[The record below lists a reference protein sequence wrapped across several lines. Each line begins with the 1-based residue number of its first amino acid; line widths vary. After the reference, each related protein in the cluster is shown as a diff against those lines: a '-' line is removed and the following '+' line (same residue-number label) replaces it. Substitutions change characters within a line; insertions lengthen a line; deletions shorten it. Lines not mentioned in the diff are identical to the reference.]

1 MLIFWIIFK
10 ESISR
15 IVAIAEEDMD
25 EWVRVAA
32 NIVHDYPTQFVLDQ
46 RLGKVTTHFQE
57 TVHEIVSE
65 GYLKISKTLP

>member
-1 MLIFWIIFK
+1 M
-10 ESISR
+10 
-15 IVAIAEEDMD
+15 AIAEEDMD

-65 GYLKISKTLP
+65 GYLKISKTLL

>member
-1 MLIFWIIFK
+1 
-10 ESISR
+10 
-15 IVAIAEEDMD
+15 MD

-32 NIVHDYPTQFVLDQ
+32 NIVRDYPTKFVLDQ

-65 GYLKISKTLP
+65 GWKNNLLFISFKVLYESEFLDALNAVI